1 MTSRGGPRE
10 GAGRPV
16 GSPNRATMDMKARLS
31 ELARQHTSTALDTLV
46 DVCENGLSE
55 TARISAATA
64 ILDRGFG
71 KPREVEQDQDVAVN
85 LPFDGWSILRADA
98 AL

>member
-1 MTSRGGPRE
+1 
-10 GAGRPV
+10 
-16 GSPNRATMDMKARLS
+16 
-31 ELARQHTSTALDTLV
+31 LAREHTATAFDALI
-46 DVCENGLSE
+46 DVCENGLNE

-71 KPREVEQDQDVAVN
+71 KPRETEQDQDAAVN
-85 LPFDGWSILRADA
+85 LPFDGWSISRADA

>member
-1 MTSRGGPRE
+1 MTSRGGARE
-10 GAGRPV
+10 GAGRPA
-16 GSPNRATMDMKARLS
+16 GSPNRATVDMKARLS
-31 ELARQHTSTALDTLV
+31 ELARQHTSIALDTLV
-46 DVCENGLSE
+46 DVCENGQSE
-55 TARISAATA
+55 SARIAAATA

-85 LPFDGWSILRADA
+85 LPFDGWSISRADA